1 MTDDLIETLDLYD
14 LSSILKKTAASIRT
28 DLCRSPH
35 RLPPRLYVPGS
46 AKVLWLKKDVLEWLE
61 GCKTPT
67 PRSPKPV
74 PPRRGRPTKSEQIQ
88 RRAAATLEAPLHA

>member
-1 MTDDLIETLDLYD
+1 MTDDLLETLDLYD

-46 AKVLWLKKDVLEWLE
+46 AKVLWLKKDVLAWLE
-61 GCKTPT
+61 NCKT
-67 PRSPKPV
+67 KPV
-74 PPRRGRPTKSEQIQ
+74 QAFAPVHAGRGRPTKAEQIC
-88 RRAAATLEAPLHA
+88 RRQEVQHAG